1 MTARIDYHRA
11 SSRPA
16 PAAGI
21 VDHIV
26 TSLGLAQKYYGWLIV
41 SKWPEIV
48 GEYYALKSRAIRF
61 DEGTLYVAVEDSS
74 WRQQMAMDTEKILQ
88 IIHTFPHGQVVESLR
103 LVMGEKRMH
112 TDDD

>member
-16 PAAGI
+16 HAAGI

-26 TSLGLAQKYYGWLIV
+26 TSLGLADRYYGWLIV

-48 GEYYALKSRAIRF
+48 GEYYARKSHAIRY
-61 DEGTLYVAVEDSS
+61 DEGMLYVAVEDSS
-74 WRQQMAMDTEKILQ
+74 WRQQMAMDAEKILK
-88 IIHTFPHGQVVESLR
+88 IIHSYPHGQVVENLR

-112 TDDD
+112 TDGD